1 MKKILFLTTLL
12 TVNLLIFSCGGSE
25 DPETGVSS
33 DIVFEQIEDH
43 SKVLSIDDFESIGFK
58 SVRSVKQDKLMDGMI
73 NAYYGFRKVPI
84 KDWAGKDI
92 VDYEL
97 RFFESHQEAIAKG
110 ERSADLRTGE
120 NAQLRKNDASDPN
133 ATHPIAA
140 DWPELLKDA
149 RECQGNIVG
158 SHHAGLCMSP
168 RYAEFKIFG
177 NVIILGQ
184 GGDLEES
191 YEHIGFIVDAL
202 KGAIAE

>member
-1 MKKILFLTTLL
+1 MKKILLLTTLL
-12 TVNLLIFSCGGSE
+12 TLNLLIFSCGGSE
-25 DPETGVSS
+25 VAETGVSS
-33 DIVFEQIEDH
+33 DIIFEQIEDY

-184 GGDLEES
+184 GGNLEES

-202 KGAIAE
+202 KGVIAE

>member
-33 DIVFEQIEDH
+33 DIVFDQIEDH
-43 SKVLSIDDFESIGFK
+43 SKVLSIEDFESIGFK

-97 RFFESHQEAIAKG
+97 RFFESHQEAISKG

-202 KGAIAE
+202 KGVIAE

>member
-43 SKVLSIDDFESIGFK
+43 PKVLSIDDFESIGFK

-202 KGAIAE
+202 KGVIAE

>member
-43 SKVLSIDDFESIGFK
+43 PKVLSIDDFESIGFK

-202 KGAIAE
+202 KGVITE

>member
-43 SKVLSIDDFESIGFK
+43 PKVLSIDDFESIGFK

>member
-12 TVNLLIFSCGGSE
+12 TVNMLIFSCGGSE

-202 KGAIAE
+202 KGVITE

>member
-33 DIVFEQIEDH
+33 DIVFDQIEDH
-43 SKVLSIDDFESIGFK
+43 SKVLSIEDFESIGFK

-202 KGAIAE
+202 KGVIAE

>member
-58 SVRSVKQDKLMDGMI
+58 SVRSVKQGKLMDGMI

-202 KGAIAE
+202 KGVLAE

>member
-1 MKKILFLTTLL
+1 MKKILLLTTLL
-12 TVNLLIFSCGGSE
+12 TLNLLIFSCGGSE
-25 DPETGVSS
+25 VAETGVSS
-33 DIVFEQIEDH
+33 DIIFEQIEDH

-202 KGAIAE
+202 KGVIAE

>member
-25 DPETGVSS
+25 DPATGVSS

-58 SVRSVKQDKLMDGMI
+58 SVRSVKKDKLMDGMI

-168 RYAEFKIFG
+168 RYVEFKIFG

-202 KGAIAE
+202 KGVIAE

>member
-1 MKKILFLTTLL
+1 MKKILLLTTLL
-12 TVNLLIFSCGGSE
+12 TLNLLIFSCGGSE
-25 DPETGVSS
+25 VAETGVSS
-33 DIVFEQIEDH
+33 DIIFEQIEDY

-110 ERSADLRTGE
+110 EKSADLRTGE

-202 KGAIAE
+202 KGVIAE

>member
-12 TVNLLIFSCGGSE
+12 TVNMLIFSCGGSE

-202 KGAIAE
+202 KGVIAE

>member
-1 MKKILFLTTLL
+1 MKKILLLTTLL
-12 TVNLLIFSCGGSE
+12 TLNLLIFSCGGSE
-25 DPETGVSS
+25 VAETGVSS
-33 DIVFEQIEDH
+33 DIIFEQIEDY

-110 ERSADLRTGE
+110 EKSADLRTGE

-184 GGDLEES
+184 GGNLEES

-202 KGAIAE
+202 KGVIAE

>member
-58 SVRSVKQDKLMDGMI
+58 SVRSVKQGKLMDGMI

-202 KGAIAE
+202 KGVIAE

>member
-1 MKKILFLTTLL
+1 MKKILFLTSLL
-12 TVNLLIFSCGGSE
+12 TVNLLIFSCGGS
-25 DPETGVSS
+25 DDSGTDVPTS
-33 DIVFEQIEDH
+33 IVFEQIEDH
-43 SKVLSIDDFESIGFK
+43 SKILTIDDFKSIGFK

-202 KGAIAE
+202 KGVIAE

>member
-110 ERSADLRTGE
+110 EKSADLRTGE

-202 KGAIAE
+202 KGVIAE

>member
-1 MKKILFLTTLL
+1 MKKIIFLTMLL
-12 TVNLLIFSCGGSE
+12 TSSLLIFACGES
-25 DPETGVSS
+25 DDTETSVSS
-33 DIVFEQIEDH
+33 EIVFEQIEDH
-43 SKVLSIDDFESIGFK
+43 SKILTIDDFKAIGFK
-58 SVRSVKQDKLMDGMI
+58 PVRTVKKDKLMDGMV
-73 NAYYGFRKVPI
+73 NAYFGFRKVPI

-97 RFFESHQEAIAKG
+97 RFFESHQEAISKG
-110 ERSADLRTGE
+110 EKSADLRTGE
-120 NAQLRKNDASDPN
+120 NAQLRKNDAADPN
-133 ATHPIAA
+133 ASHPIAA

-202 KGAIAE
+202 KGEVTE

>member
-12 TVNLLIFSCGGSE
+12 TVNMLIFSCGGSE

>member
-1 MKKILFLTTLL
+1 MKKILLLTTLL
-12 TVNLLIFSCGGSE
+12 TLNLLIFSCGGSE
-25 DPETGVSS
+25 VAETGVSS
-33 DIVFEQIEDH
+33 DIIFEQIEDY

-110 ERSADLRTGE
+110 EKSADLRTGE

-202 KGAIAE
+202 KGVISE

>member
-25 DPETGVSS
+25 EPETGVSS

-140 DWPELLKDA
+140 DWQELLKDA

-202 KGAIAE
+202 KGVIAE

>member
-12 TVNLLIFSCGGSE
+12 IVNLLIFSCGGSD
-25 DPETGVSS
+25 DPEAAISS

-43 SKVLSIDDFESIGFK
+43 SKILTIDDFKSIGFK
-58 SVRSVKQDKLMDGMI
+58 PVRTVKQDKLMEGMV

-140 DWPELLKDA
+140 DWSELLKDA

-202 KGAIAE
+202 KGEVAE

>member
-1 MKKILFLTTLL
+1 MKKILLLTTLL
-12 TVNLLIFSCGGSE
+12 TLNLLIFSCGGSE
-25 DPETGVSS
+25 DAETGVSS
-33 DIVFEQIEDH
+33 DIIFEQIEDY

-110 ERSADLRTGE
+110 EKSADLRTGE

-202 KGAIAE
+202 KGVISE

>member
-12 TVNLLIFSCGGSE
+12 TVNLLIFSCGGSK

-43 SKVLSIDDFESIGFK
+43 PKVLSIDDFESIGFK

-202 KGAIAE
+202 KGVIAE

>member
-33 DIVFEQIEDH
+33 DIVFDQIEDH

-202 KGAIAE
+202 KGVIAE